1 MKKYNDMTLFKVNIN
16 RNYKDQFLTHLSLL
30 KNVHIKQKS
39 GTELKKK
46 IEEKG
51 PLVEKIKELR
61 QNFNVLC
68 KTLKISEFELQE
80 LKVDKENRIKFV
92 AKDLKE
98 LMNKTSEE
106 INYYTHRIN
115 EIERYIAIAQLE
127 LEVKETIKKCYEFLE
142 KFDLNRFSLTYFDQL
157 NFKVFTTFSKNLEN
171 LKAIFEF
178 SEFPNFYQTT
188 QLSEGRIIFFIIY
201 PREKENDFI
210 ERKSLIH
217 AEEVHLLKKYLTY
230 DKINFSRINKEI
242 ANIEKTL
249 LKYKKE
255 FKQIR
260 DNNLDKFAAIN
271 EIVYNIEEYN
281 WAERQFEEI
290 SLSQLVIKFFVP
302 LGKSQETNQKLCE
315 IFKENVKIQ
324 VKNISKKYLI
334 NKVNES
340 QIQHEE
346 KTLNANSY
354 NNEEISEELEYETP
368 TMMKNYPIIRSFETL
383 TKMYGVPAYNEIDPT
398 PFIAITFPLLFGLMF
413 GDIGHGICLMI
424 AGLIGALIFVK
435 RENNLH
441 DFSVIIFFC
450 GLGAVFAGF
459 LYGDFFG
466 GHEILGWHLEPI
478 FQNPMDDVLSIFMFV
493 VLIGIIH
500 INFGWFIQFLNY
512 WKQDTKYLSFSD
524 SFLKILLL
532 TGGSILLFTWHFD
545 IKAWLVY
552 PYPILLPLVPGLLLM
567 ISKPFGRLIGI
578 SYLKEESYG
587 ALMGEGSFETFE
599 TFLSILSNVSSYI
612 RILALALTHI
622 ALMLAIQVIIGLLQG
637 GGIFIEI
644 LRVIGL
650 IFGNIVVIL
659 LEGVLV
665 FINAIRLHFYE
676 FFFKFYQGTGSE
688 FFPFLLND
696 DYSIII
702 FNIENETDIISEEIE
717 KEINLKNAKENIE
730 RAIGYITS
738 KYL

>member
-1 MKKYNDMTLFKVNIN
+1 MRKYNDMTLFKAYIK

-30 KNVHIKQKS
+30 KNVHIMPKS

-46 IEEKG
+46 IEEKD
-51 PLVEKIKELR
+51 PFVEKVKVLR
-61 QNFNVLC
+61 QNFNFLY
-68 KTLKISEFELQE
+68 KKLKLSEFELQ
-80 LKVDKENRIKFV
+80 KQKFDKEKRIKFV
-92 AKDLKE
+92 VKDLKE

-106 INYYTHRIN
+106 INYYTQRIK
-115 EIERYIAIAQLE
+115 ELEMYIAIAQLE
-127 LEVKETIKKCYEFLE
+127 LEDKETINKCYEFLE
-142 KFDLNRFSLTYFDQL
+142 KFYLNRFSLTYFDQL

-171 LKAIFEF
+171 LKTLFEF

-188 QLSEGRIIFFIIY
+188 QLSEERIIFFIIY
-201 PREKENDFI
+201 PKEKENDFI

-217 AEEVHLLKKYLTY
+217 AEEVHLLKKYLTW

-255 FKQIR
+255 YNQIR
-260 DNNLDKFAAIN
+260 NKNLDKFAAIN
-271 EIVYNIEEYN
+271 EIVNNIEEYN

-302 LGKSQETNQKLCE
+302 LGKSQEISKKLRE

-324 VKNISKKYLI
+324 VKNISKKGSI

-340 QIQHEE
+340 QFRHEE

-354 NNEEISEELEYETP
+354 NNEEILRELEHKTP
-368 TMMKNYPIIRSFETL
+368 TMMKNYPIIRSFEAL
-383 TKMYGVPAYNEIDPT
+383 TKLYGVPDYNEIDPT

-424 AGLIGALIFVK
+424 AGLIGAIIFVK
-435 RENNLH
+435 REGSLH

-450 GLGAVFAGF
+450 GLGAIFAGF
-459 LYGDFFG
+459 LYGEFFG
-466 GHEILGWHLEPI
+466 SHEILGWHLEPI
-478 FQNPMDDVLSIFMFV
+478 FQNPMDDIMSIFMLV

-512 WKQDTKYLSFSD
+512 WKQDTKYLAFSD

-532 TGGSILLFTWHFD
+532 TGGSILLFTWRFD
-545 IKAWLVY
+545 INAWLVH
-552 PYPILLPLVPGLLLM
+552 PYPILLVLVPGLLLI
-567 ISKPFGRLIGI
+567 ISKPFGRLISI

-587 ALMGEGSFETFE
+587 ALMGEGSLETFE

-612 RILALALTHI
+612 RLLALALTHI
-622 ALMLAIQVIIGLLQG
+622 ALMLAIQAIIGLIQG
-637 GGIFIEI
+637 EGIFIEVLKI
-644 LRVIGL
+644 IGL

-676 FFFKFYQGTGSE
+676 FFFKFYQGSGSE
-688 FFPFLLND
+688 FLPFLLND

-702 FNIENETDIISEEIE
+702 FNIETEIDIISEEIE
-717 KEINLKNAKENIE
+717 KEINIKNAKENIE
-730 RAIGYITS
+730 RAVGYITN